1 MGKIV
6 VIGRGIAAAF
16 LCCILLAACTQE
28 EGLLSEYNDME
39 KLDRGNW
46 YAVGF
51 IEDGRRRIMAL
62 FCLKEKQRIFRV
74 TLYNY
79 YSTPLAARR
88 IAVKR
93 RLKLPPRKAL
103 RIGAMPFRCSVE
115 TTEALFT
122 S

>member
-74 TLYNY
+74 TLYNH
-79 YSTPLAARR
+79 YSTPLAGGNYRVVPKMGESR
-88 IAVKR
+88 IIVMEFE
-93 RLKLPPRKAL
+93 L
-103 RIGAMPFRCSVE
+103 
-115 TTEALFT
+115 
-122 S
+122 